1 MKTPDEISQQ
11 LDLINER
18 IDELEEVTLAIRH
31 AQKMAVFWRIMYYLF
46 LIGIG
51 VGLFVW
57 ARPFIDKAQKGIE
70 DIQNTF
76 TRTKQSVNSI
86 NEKAQNFQ
94 DMLSGKTA
102 PIATEVSQ

>member
-18 IDELEEVTLAIRH
+18 LDELEETTHAIRH

-46 LIGIG
+46 LIAIG

-57 ARPFIDKAQKGIE
+57 ARPWLDRAQKGFQ
-70 DIQNTF
+70 DLQNTF
-76 TRTKQSVNSI
+76 FKTQTSI
-86 NEKAQNFQ
+86 NNAQQKMQNFQ
-94 DMLSGKTA
+94 DFFSEDQ
-102 PIATEVSQ
+102 P